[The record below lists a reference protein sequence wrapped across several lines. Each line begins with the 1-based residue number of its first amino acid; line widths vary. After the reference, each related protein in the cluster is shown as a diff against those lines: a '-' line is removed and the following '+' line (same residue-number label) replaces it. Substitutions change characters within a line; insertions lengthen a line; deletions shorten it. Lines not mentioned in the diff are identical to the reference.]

1 MTKEIILNNFVTSC
15 AGYAVITY
23 FLGIGDRH
31 LENIM
36 IDNKGHFF
44 HIDFGFILGKDPKP
58 YPPPLKLCIEMVE
71 GMGGK
76 NSKAYE

>member
-1 MTKEIILNNFVTSC
+1 
-15 AGYAVITY
+15 
-23 FLGIGDRH
+23 
-31 LENIM
+31 M